1 MGDVERGLPRI
12 TRQASCRLPGGRSGR
27 RGNGDARLLTSGTL
41 GYPLGLEGPRRAA
54 MRPTWTPN
62 GLRTANYRRMTALEG
77 ASGSAL
83 SFPSPPAGQPRAREL
98 EARVRTL
105 LKRMNSPPRPLPA

>member
-1 MGDVERGLPRI
+1 MGVGAAAKAEPAVLEIGADGCSR
-12 TRQASCRLPGGRSGR
+12 
-27 RGNGDARLLTSGTL
+27 GTL

-62 GLRTANYRRMTALEG
+62 GQRTANYRRMTALEG

-105 LKRMNSPPRPLPA
+105 LKRMNSPPRPLPL

>member
-27 RGNGDARLLTSGTL
+27 RGNAEQIADLGDPGV
-41 GYPLGLEGPRRAA
+41 PQGLEGPRRAA